1 VVIQDGGRLVLR
13 NSDPGKKLYVSHDF
27 IVEAGGTFN
36 TAGSPGTNGP
46 QVYIGG
52 DVINHGTWDLSGV
65 STGNPGVI
73 FDGVGTQRFSGTSN
87 MTFQNIKNVPNDSL
101 IIDVVHVGVM
111 GVTNPTDGFNVTMI
125 NGGTFNIGGPPLPI
139 TLAWFEASFEAE
151 DNGVRIAWQ
160 TLSEIDNYGFY
171 VQRRPASSE
180 QFQEIGFVPSQGN
193 GIQPQ
198 LYGYLDQEVPAGDWH
213 YRLRQVDLT
222 GESTVFEHVTV
233 NVPLVTGVGESVA
246 PSEFALNQNYP
257 NPFNPSATIEF
268 ALPQAVF
275 VTLKVYN
282 VLGEEVATLV
292 DGVEETGYRS
302 IEFDA
307 STLASGVYIYRLT
320 AGSFVKTMKMIL
332 VR

>member
-1 VVIQDGGRLVLR
+1 
-13 NSDPGKKLYVSHDF
+13 
-27 IVEAGGTFN
+27 
-36 TAGSPGTNGP
+36 
-46 QVYIGG
+46 
-52 DVINHGTWDLSGV
+52 
-65 STGNPGVI
+65 
-73 FDGVGTQRFSGTSN
+73 
-87 MTFQNIKNVPNDSL
+87 
-101 IIDVVHVGVM
+101 M